1 MAYVNTGTKRSL
13 TVMVIKEVNGVLVT
27 GYPKTYNGQQQ
38 FVWNGVTYPFL
49 NSQAFQLLSNADYE
63 LRLSA
68 FKSYVASLEPGINF
82 NTDTVA
88 GYEPVITDLN
98 DCPPTSGVST
108 TTTTGASTTTTLPNV
123 GQMNIIINWG
133 GPTGETN
140 GIGGNGRTCSIPFV
154 IAHDYA
160 NIVYVRDITLPYD
173 TPCEI
178 NFDHIYSMI
187 NNIII
192 ADFRYWKL
200 STDTQWIDFTIDNF
214 FSVMLPLE
222 GGNPVLNIDVMITDT
237 ELVV

>member
-13 TVMVIKEVNGVLVT
+13 TVMIIKEVNGVLVT

-98 DCPPTSGVST
+98 DCPPTPGVST

-133 GPTGETN
+133 GPTGELN
-140 GIGGNGRTCSIPFV
+140 GLEGEGRTCSIPFS
-154 IAHDYA
+154 
-160 NIVYVRDITLPYD
+160 IVNPYTNLVYIRDISLPYD

-178 NFDHIYSMI
+178 NIRNISSKI
-187 NNIII
+187 NNLFIN
-192 ADFRYWKL
+192 DFRYWKL
-200 STDTQWIDFTIDNF
+200 SEDTEWIDFTGEDF
-214 FSVMLPLE
+214 FTVMLPLE
-222 GGNPVLNIDVMITDT
+222 GGNPVLNIDILITNVA
-237 ELVV
+237 VV